1 MKKIFIKSNYFAISF
16 FIIYLATLVIGL
28 SQLVSDGL
36 SPDISMLISLQSIVA
51 IISVIKKIKLNE
63 GEQG

>member
-16 FIIYLATLVIGL
+16 FIIYLAILVIGL